1 MPRLP
6 RIEGSKLVKAMQKDG
21 FFVARIEGSP
31 YIMQKVFESGEKVT
45 VPVPVHRGKIL
56 KLGTLNGILR
66 KAGIDRERL
75 IELL

>member
-6 RIEGSKLVKAMQKDG
+6 RIERSKLVKAMKKDV
-21 FFVARIEGSP
+21 FFVARIEGSH

-45 VPVPVHRGKIL
+45 VPVPVHKGKIL
-56 KLGTLNGILR
+56 KLGDFGILR
-66 KAGIDRERL
+66 EARIDHERL

>member
-6 RIEGSKLVKAMQKDG
+6 RIEGSDLVKAMQKDG
-21 FFVARIEGSP
+21 FFVARIEGSH
-31 YIMQKVFESGEKVT
+31 YIMQKVLSGEKIT

-56 KLGTLNGILR
+56 KLGTLSGILR
-66 KAGIDRERL
+66 KARIDRERL